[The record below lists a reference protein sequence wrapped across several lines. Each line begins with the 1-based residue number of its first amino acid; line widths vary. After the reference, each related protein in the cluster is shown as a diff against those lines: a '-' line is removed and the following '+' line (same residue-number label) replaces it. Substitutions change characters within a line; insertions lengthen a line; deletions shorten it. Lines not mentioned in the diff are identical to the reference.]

1 MKKLFSLLLVSV
13 LTTAIASAQ
22 DVPPPPP
29 APQGDAVPPAPR
41 QEKPAPDATPAE
53 RKMSPRKQNFLMW
66 RAFSQLSE
74 EERTMLVKLQRE
86 DPEQFRTI
94 LRGKAE
100 ALFAAEQKR
109 QEELRGLLAV
119 GTSSYWEEHFTFGR
133 ASVRQPKRMGRGAL
147 DLVII
152 NTVVP
157 FLYAYGQHRQE
168 ESLCE
173 RATMLLETL
182 KAEDNYITRMWSGAG
197 LPVST
202 AADSQALIQLQ
213 KEYCDRKDC
222 LRCRFGYEYLKW
234 KENR

>member
-109 QEELRGLLAV
+109 QEELRGLLADYNR
-119 GTSSYWEEHFTFGR
+119 TSDEKIR
-133 ASVRQPKRMGRGAL
+133 AEIKSKVRSMLAEDFRNHLNESTAQLQEMKRRAAELESELAKRAANAEAAIDAQTEAVLAGKFFPGDRPPREFRDDRPKRPNPDAP
-147 DLVII
+147 
-152 NTVVP
+152 VP
-157 FLYAYGQHRQE
+157 PPPPAP
-168 ESLCE
+168 
-173 RATMLLETL
+173 
-182 KAEDNYITRMWSGAG
+182 K
-197 LPVST
+197 P
-202 AADSQALIQLQ
+202 
-213 KEYCDRKDC
+213 
-222 LRCRFGYEYLKW
+222 
-234 KENR
+234 